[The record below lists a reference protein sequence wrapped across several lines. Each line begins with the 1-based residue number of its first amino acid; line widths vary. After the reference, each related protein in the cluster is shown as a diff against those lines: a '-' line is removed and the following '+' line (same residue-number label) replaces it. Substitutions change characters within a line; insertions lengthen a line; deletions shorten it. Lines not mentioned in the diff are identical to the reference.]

1 MNMKK
6 ITFAVLACLLAVT
19 GLLGLVGANRAS
31 AAITFANPAM
41 ATVWNRTDL
50 AVAEFKAS
58 RTWLWGPENF
68 DTRME
73 PYAQSPGG
81 MRLVSYFDKS
91 RMEINN
97 PNGDR
102 ASQWF
107 VTNGLL
113 TKELVTG
120 QLQTGDAA
128 FESRSPAEIPVAGDP
143 DDTGGP
149 TYAALAK
156 VLASATPTTGPVTG
170 TIDRAGNV
178 GQDMSMSN
186 MTSYAYFVPETQHNI
201 AKVFWDFLNSNGLVF
216 ENGAFVQGKLFDPTF
231 FATGFPITEAYWA
244 QVKVGGKVQPVLI
257 QAFERRVM
265 TFTPGNQ
272 AGWQVEMGNIGRH
285 YFTWR
290 YGTPVP
296 NPTPTATRTATPSP
310 TATPTAT
317 PGPTTA
323 QISIINLSFQPATIT
338 IRAGDSVTWT
348 NNDSTTHTSASDSG
362 VWDSGFL
369 NPGQSFTRQ
378 FTTAGTFPFHCN
390 IHTFMHGTIIVQ
402 P

>member
-6 ITFAVLACLLAVT
+6 IVFAVLACLLAVT
-19 GLLGLVGANRAS
+19 GLLAAVTSQRAS
-31 AAITFANPAM
+31 AAITFADPAM
-41 ATVWNRTDL
+41 GTVWNRTDL
-50 AVAEFKAS
+50 PVAELKVA
-58 RTWLWGPENF
+58 RTWLWGPESF

-102 ASQWF
+102 TSQWF

-113 TKELVTG
+113 TKELITG
-120 QLQTGDAA
+120 QLQTGDTT
-128 FESRSPAEIPVAGDP
+128 FESRTPADIPVAGDP

-156 VLASATPTTGPVTG
+156 VLTPAAPSMGQVTT

-178 GQDMSMSN
+178 GQNMSMGS
-186 MTSYAYFVPETQHNI
+186 TTTYATFVPETQHNI

-216 ENGAFVQGKLFDPTF
+216 QNGAFVQGKLFDPTF

-244 QVKVGGKVQPVLI
+244 QVKVGGTVQPVLI

-272 AGWQVEMGNIGRH
+272 QGFQVEMGNIGRH

-290 YGTPVP
+290 YGIPVP
-296 NPTPTATRTATPSP
+296 NPTPTATPTATPSP
-310 TATPTAT
+310 TATPA
-317 PGPTTA
+317 PMAA
-323 QISIINLSFQPATIT
+323 QVSIINLSFQPATIT
-338 IRAGDSVTWT
+338 ISAGGSVTWT
-348 NNDSTTHTSASDSG
+348 NNDSTTHTSVSDSC

-369 NPGQSFTRQ
+369 QPGQSFTQQ
-378 FTTAGTFPFHCN
+378 FPTAGSFPYHCI
-390 IHTFMHGTIIVQ
+390 IHPFMHGTVIVQ